1 MSNDSE
7 DPTLSL
13 DTDDIALI
21 LSGVKILQD
30 LDADIVTDISRH
42 TQIEHFAEG
51 EMLIERGQMGN
62 RIYFIFQGK
71 VEVQI
76 PDVNGEIKSR
86 VILKK
91 GEVIGEISLL
101 INSTYS
107 ADIIALSDTV
117 AFYLD
122 AEHFKRMIERHPEF
136 ANVMSNQMTSR
147 MAQNGGINK
156 VGKYELRGR
165 LGEGNMATVFNA
177 WDPELEREVA
187 VKMLKYK
194 LAYDDK
200 FRDRFE
206 REAKVIA
213 SLNHPNIVNVFEVID
228 DLSTRFIVREK
239 LHGLDLSETLKEKGA
254 FSIDETREILS
265 QVASAL
271 QYAHGHGEKGI
282 VHRDIKPSNI
292 VIDPYGNIKLTDF
305 GIACPP
311 QDKEVNIE
319 GTPSYIA
326 PEIINGD
333 LLDGRADI
341 YALGVMAF
349 HMLTSSLPFS
359 ASTLAKLLHMQVEQK
374 PPDIR
379 NACPEIDEELAYFID
394 SALSKEPADR
404 ISDWNEIR
412 RILRPSGQFHLSLDP
427 SELAVIIR
435 FRDTSY
441 RQSASFINAMQ
452 KLLQEEGINH
462 QIEMHRGAD
471 DEVIE
476 PPGDGDFVPG
486 EDDTQPIGSSGS

>member
-1 MSNDSE
+1 MPSDNTDI
-7 DPTLSL
+7 TMSL
-13 DTDDIALI
+13 DTDEIALI

-30 LDADIVTDISRH
+30 LDFDVVRNIAEH
-42 TQIEHFAEG
+42 TKIETFTEG
-51 EMLIERGQMGN
+51 ELVVEAGQMGT
-62 RIYFIFQGK
+62 RIYFIFEGQ

-76 PDVNGEIKSR
+76 PGIKGDKNS
-86 VILKK
+86 ILLRK

-107 ADIIALSDTV
+107 ADIIALEDTI

-122 AEHFKRMIERHPEF
+122 QEHFKLMIEQHPAF
-136 ANVMSNQMTSR
+136 ANVMSNLMTNR

-156 VGKYELRGR
+156 VGKYELKGK

-187 VKMLKYK
+187 MKMLKYK

-200 FRDRFE
+200 FLDRFE
-206 REAKVIA
+206 QEAKTIA
-213 SLNHPNIVNVFEVID
+213 SLNHPNIVHVMEVID
-228 DLSTRFIVREK
+228 DFSTRFIVMEK

-254 FSIDETREILS
+254 FSLEDTRDILS

-271 QYAHGHGEKGI
+271 QYAHNHGEHGI

-305 GIACPP
+305 GIAGPP

-319 GTPSYIA
+319 GTPSYLA
-326 PEIINGD
+326 PEVINGD
-333 LLDGRADI
+333 SLDGRADI

-349 HMLTSSLPFS
+349 HMLTNSLPFS
-359 ASTLAKLLHMQVEQK
+359 ASTLAKLLKMQVQQK

-379 NACPEIDEELAYFID
+379 NACPDIDEKFAEFID
-394 SALSKEPADR
+394 SALSKEPDDR
-404 ISDWNEIR
+404 ISDWVQIR
-412 RILRPSGQFHLSLDP
+412 NTLKPLAGEYHLTLDP
-427 SELAVIIR
+427 NELAVTIR

-441 RQSASFINAMQ
+441 QQSASFINAMQ
-452 KLLQEEGINH
+452 KQLQEEGINH
-462 QIEMHRGAD
+462 EIEMHRGN
-471 DEVIE
+471 DEDE
-476 PPGDGDFVPG
+476 
-486 EDDTQPIGSSGS
+486 

>member
-1 MSNDSE
+1 MPPDIE

-13 DTDDIALI
+13 DADDIALI

-30 LDADIVTDISRH
+30 LDADIVADIAQH

-51 EMLIERGQMGN
+51 EMVIERGQMGT

-71 VEVQI
+71 VEVQL
-76 PDVNGEIKSR
+76 PDLNGEIKSR
-86 VILKK
+86 IMLKK

-107 ADIIALSDTV
+107 ADIVALTETV

-122 AEHFKRMIERHPEF
+122 QEHFKLMIERHPDF
-136 ANVMSNQMTSR
+136 ANVMSNLMTNR

-194 LAYDDK
+194 LAYNEK
-200 FRDRFE
+200 FLDRFE
-206 REAKVIA
+206 NEAKVIA

-228 DLSTRFIVREK
+228 DFSTRFIVMEK
-239 LHGLDLSETLKEKGA
+239 LHGRDLSDMLKEKGS
-254 FSIDETREILS
+254 FSLDETRDILS
-265 QVASAL
+265 QVAGAL
-271 QYAHGHGEKGI
+271 QYAHNHGDGI

-292 VIDPYGNIKLTDF
+292 VIDAYGNIKLTDF
-305 GIACPP
+305 GIASPP

-319 GTPSYIA
+319 GTPSYLA
-326 PEIINGD
+326 PEIIRGD

-349 HMLTSSLPFS
+349 HMLTNSLPFS
-359 ASTLAKLLHMQVEQK
+359 ASTLSKLLQMQLEQD
-374 PPDIR
+374 PPNIR
-379 NACPEIDEELAYFID
+379 NACPDIDDRFADFIMC
-394 SALSKEPADR
+394 ALSKNPDDR
-404 ISDWNEIR
+404 LSDWEQIR
-412 RILRPSGQFHLSLDP
+412 QVLKPAGQFSLALDP
-427 SELAVIIR
+427 DELAVIIR
-435 FRDTSY
+435 FRDTAY
-441 RQSASFINAMQ
+441 TQSASFINAMQ

-462 QIEMHRGAD
+462 EIEMHRGSP
-471 DEVIE
+471 EE
-476 PPGDGDFVPG
+476 
-486 EDDTQPIGSSGS
+486 E